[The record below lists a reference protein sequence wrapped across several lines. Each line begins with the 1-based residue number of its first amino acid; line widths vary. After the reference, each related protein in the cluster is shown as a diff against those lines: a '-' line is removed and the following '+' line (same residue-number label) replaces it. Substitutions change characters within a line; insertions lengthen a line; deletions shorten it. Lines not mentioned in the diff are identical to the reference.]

1 MIELIED
8 TNFYL
13 ALGGVVTLLGAAIL
27 VFDFLTSRSLEVMVR
42 TYGLAIAFFVTTGGT
57 ISALV
62 YSEYF
67 GFIPCGL
74 CWLQRIFL
82 FPQVFMLAG
91 AIFYKDTLYAR
102 YGIMLSVTGLII
114 GLYQH
119 YLQMGGSELV
129 RCPVAGVG
137 SDCAKRFM
145 FEFGFI
151 TFPLLS
157 AIAFLFLTVLYVY
170 ILKTRTA

>member
-1 MIELIED
+1 MIELIQN

-13 ALGGVVTLLGAAIL
+13 AVGGVVTLLGTAIL
-27 VFDFLTSRSLEVMVR
+27 IFDLKTSKSLEVLVR
-42 TYGLAIAFFVTTGGT
+42 TYGLAIAFIVTLGGT

-67 GFIPCGL
+67 GFVPCGL
-74 CWLQRIFL
+74 CWMQRIFL
-82 FPQVFMLAG
+82 FPQVVLLTG
-91 AIFYKDTLYAR
+91 AIFYNDALYAR
-102 YGIMLSVTGLII
+102 YGIMLSVSGLVI

-119 YLQMGGSELV
+119 YLQMGGTEFV

-137 SDCAKRFM
+137 ADCAKRFM

-151 TFPLLS
+151 TFPMLS
-157 AIAFLFLTVLYVY
+157 AIAFLFLTVLYIY
-170 ILKTRTA
+170 MLKIRTI